1 MTYTSSKVIE
11 LGSAAFRQPNASS
24 HCKYLHGYQLK
35 AELTF
40 GCNEL
45 DNNNWVYDFGGLKDL
60 KTIFNNQFDH
70 TTVISGND
78 PELDTFKD
86 LNDKGIIQLRI
97 MDSGVGIEKFAEW
110 CFKTADTF
118 VEEASEGRVWIENVT
133 VYEHSNNFASI
144 GKQPKRSTLY
154 VDEEGTKTHV
164 EVKEEPEVEEEKEED
179 ITQNT
184 EDTPD
189 QKYSGAA
196 RVGSD
201 VREGNFSDP
210 FAGTTWGNS

>member
-40 GCNEL
+40 GCEEL
-45 DNNNWVYDFGGLKDL
+45 DNNNWVFDFGGLKDL
-60 KTIFNNQFDH
+60 KGIFNNQFDH
-70 TTVISGND
+70 TTVISGSD
-78 PELDTFKD
+78 PELDTFKELANKD
-86 LNDKGIIQLRI
+86 IIQLRI
-97 MDSGVGIEKFAEW
+97 MDGGVGIEKFAEW

-118 VEEASEGRVWIENVT
+118 VDEASEGRVWVENVT
-133 VYEHSNNFASI
+133 VYEHNSNYASCSKPI
-144 GKQPKRSTLY
+144 KKSTLFK
-154 VDEEGTKTHV
+154 DEEGKTTYV
-164 EVKEEPEVEEEKEED
+164 EVKEEATEESEE
-179 ITQNT
+179 TSAHN
-184 EDTPD
+184 PR
-189 QKYSGAA
+189 AA

-210 FAGTTWGNS
+210 FAGTSWGN

>member
-60 KTIFNNQFDH
+60 KTIFNNQ
-70 TTVISGND
+70 
-78 PELDTFKD
+78 
-86 LNDKGIIQLRI
+86 
-97 MDSGVGIEKFAEW
+97 FAEW